1 MNFQQF
7 LMVFSI
13 CGLILLVPILLR
25 AICDE
30 YNFHP
35 LGDNLRAIRRMSLL
49 SLIVPC
55 VFFAKLYV
63 HGSTKTNTPPAGTSG
78 TITNEP
84 PAGLPPLMT
93 APRQLLQTT
102 EPSTGFSTE
111 QIAAQAV
118 FVSVGTNEVW
128 DFSPPQGATVVEKWR
143 RRGAANERVEIVEN
157 VEIDTFGQVRTL
169 DRVFS
174 PLGVQVGMVPEAN
187 WAMIGRESLAWWMTT
202 ASNTTVVCWQNALL
216 GRDTNTPVSVQAEF
230 FDNGRFEYRYDLSAA
245 GAEARNIV
253 SRVST
258 TNGEET

>member
-30 YNFHP
+30 CNFHP

-55 VFFAKLYV
+55 IFFAKLYV
-63 HGSTKTNTPPAGTSG
+63 HGSTKTNTPPAG
-78 TITNEP
+78 
-84 PAGLPPLMT
+84 LPPLMM

-102 EPSTGFSTE
+102 EPSTGFSAG

-128 DFSPPQGATVVEKWR
+128 DFSPPQGATLVERWR
-143 RRGAANERVEIVEN
+143 KHGAARQRLPLGCEHPKDGPMM
-157 VEIDTFGQVRTL
+157 IDTFGRLTTEHRT
-169 DRVFS
+169 FA

-187 WAMIGRESLAWWMTT
+187 WAKIGRDPPPITQRREGRDVSSSISLEVT
-202 ASNTTVVCWQNALL
+202 ASSAP
-216 GRDTNTPVSVQAEF
+216 GMGSEEDTDPVAMITASPE
-230 FDNGRFEYRYDLSAA
+230 
-245 GAEARNIV
+245 
-253 SRVST
+253 
-258 TNGEET
+258 